1 MKDQFQLDERA
12 AEAKNILNSPLF
24 QEAIRKMRE
33 HHIAR
38 LMQAVVGSDEAK
50 EAHAMLK
57 VVSEFEVN
65 FQSIMTDQKMDQY
78 YRKAQHGT
86 G

>member
-1 MKDQFQLDERA
+1 MKDQHQLDERA
-12 AEAKNILNSPLF
+12 AEARNILNSPLF
-24 QEAIRKMRE
+24 QEAIRNMRE
-33 HHIAR
+33 QYIAR

-57 VVSEFEVN
+57 IINEFKAN
-65 FQSIMTDQKMDQY
+65 FTSIMTDQKMDQY